1 MSVARASPL
10 TQIEDLADRNYGARD
25 LFGLL
30 TLLFPFI
37 DTRNQFH
44 VDHVFPRSQFHANKL
59 KALGFT
65 TDESAGLGAM
75 KERLANL
82 QLLQGPDNQSKS
94 DQMPADWITATF
106 KTKAERE
113 DYIARHLLDGVM
125 TDLKGFETFYKGRRK
140 RLIDRIE
147 SVLNSTA
154 VSAEA

>member
-1 MSVARASPL
+1 
-10 TQIEDLADRNYGARD
+10 
-25 LFGLL
+25 
-30 TLLFPFI
+30 
-37 DTRNQFH
+37 
-44 VDHVFPRSQFHANKL
+44 
-59 KALGFT
+59 
-65 TDESAGLGAM
+65 
-75 KERLANL
+75 
-82 QLLQGPDNQSKS
+82 
-94 DQMPADWITATF
+94 MPADWITATF